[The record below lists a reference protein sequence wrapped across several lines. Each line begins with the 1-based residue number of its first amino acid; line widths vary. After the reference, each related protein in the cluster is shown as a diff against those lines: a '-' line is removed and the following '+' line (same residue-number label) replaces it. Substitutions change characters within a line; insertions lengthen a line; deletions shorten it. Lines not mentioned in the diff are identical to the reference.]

1 MNIRVVAERI
11 QSHVSSFPRPIAFIK
26 SKRADVKHETMDYR
40 EFEMRVDPSDEN
52 PQEMKKIVLTV
63 GG

>member
-1 MNIRVVAERI
+1 M
-11 QSHVSSFPRPIAFIK
+11 
-26 SKRADVKHETMDYR
+26 KHETMDYR